1 MDELIITKEK
11 IDEFK
16 NYLRLE
22 EKSENTIEKYLRDI
36 NAFWKYVCEQT
47 VTKELAIKYKE
58 HLLSDEYAVR
68 SVNSM
73 IASLN
78 SFFTFAGCEH
88 LKIKTIKEQRQI
100 FCSEDKELT
109 KEEYTRLL
117 NVAERNGNKRLNL
130 ILQTICGTGIRVSEL
145 KFITVESVKEGR
157 SIRFLQGQTQER
169 FYCQGTPK
177 ETFEICR

>member
-11 IDEFK
+11 INEFK
-16 NYLRLE
+16 DSLKLE

-36 NAFWKYVCEQT
+36 NSCWKFVGEQT

-78 SFFTFAGCEH
+78 SFFTFSGCEQ
-88 LKIKTIKEQRQI
+88 LKIKTIKEQLQI
-100 FCSEDKELT
+100 FCSDEKELT
-109 KEEYTRLL
+109 KAEYTRLL
-117 NVAERNGNKRLNL
+117 NAAESKGNKRLNL

-145 KFITVESVKEGR
+145 KIINVESVKKGEAF
-157 SIRFLQGQTQER
+157 FL
-169 FYCQGTPK
+169 
-177 ETFEICR
+177 